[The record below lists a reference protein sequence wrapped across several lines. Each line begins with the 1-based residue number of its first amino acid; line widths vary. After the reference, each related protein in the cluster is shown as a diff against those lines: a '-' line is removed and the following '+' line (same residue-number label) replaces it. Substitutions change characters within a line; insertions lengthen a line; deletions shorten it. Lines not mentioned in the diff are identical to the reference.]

1 MSFGSIRG
9 LPRIFGN
16 FWSFWWFLVILG
28 RFRYQKLLWGHTR
41 SYDLNP
47 LKRIKAPFISQWWR
61 QRAKFKLNLC
71 GFLKPVQIHYRYL
84 ELVDSNVI
92 FRGITLHLWISQF
105 LAGPETM
112 FYRVNNNRWF
122 RSKLFFLFSETKF
135 NLSPLGLVM

>member
-1 MSFGSIRG
+1 MGQ
-9 LPRIFGN
+9 
-16 FWSFWWFLVILG
+16 
-28 RFRYQKLLWGHTR
+28 FRYQKLLWGHMR
-41 SYDLNP
+41 SFSP
-47 LKRIKAPFISQWWR
+47 IKAPFISQWWR

-112 FYRVNNNRWF
+112 FYRVNNNRWS
-122 RSKLFFLFSETKF
+122 RSKLFFFIQWDKIQFKPTGSGYVNRKSMIFSKDGWPF
-135 NLSPLGLVM
+135 NEHCLDLNL